1 MHTVDLIFKRT
12 FIPNFRME
20 KVCAGSWVEAVGKS
34 SDTLRGNII
43 ELYTNSLAQLDSGE
57 LARRVMI

>member
-1 MHTVDLIFKRT
+1 MQTDFPKVAGYMHTVDLIFKRT

-43 ELYTNSLAQLDSGE
+43 
-57 LARRVMI
+57 